1 MIPLKYKSTFGSMS
15 SDEWYTMVNN
25 ALDRINS
32 NRLGKMMISKI
43 NEYTTHADIN
53 ISIVSEE
60 TYRTRIK
67 IPKITY
73 YNGKSDIQIVI
84 PAREYRSKIQV
95 IDPMIIPKSYIDDNT
110 NDTLKY
116 FACICNNCNVPENII
131 SSKDIKDKTKEYTE
145 LHDNITYTIE
155 QPLEMILA
163 HEMVHCLRLLMD
175 VHSETREEEGTIFG
189 MPGNTMYLDGH
200 KITENTI
207 RGEFGLPFRVN
218 HEAEIISDFF
228 S

>member
-1 MIPLKYKSTFGSMS
+1 MIPVIYKSTYENIS
-15 SDEWYTMVNN
+15 SEDWNAMINT

-32 NRLGKMMISKI
+32 NRLGSMMISMI
-43 NEYTTHADIN
+43 NEYNTHADIN
-53 ISIVSEE
+53 VSIVSEE
-60 TYRTRIK
+60 TYSTRVK

-73 YNGKSDIQIVI
+73 YHGKSDIQIVI
-84 PAREYRSKIQV
+84 PAKEYRSKVRV
-95 IDPMIIPKSYIDDNT
+95 IDPMIIPKSYIENT
-110 NDTLKY
+110 SNSPLKY
-116 FACICNNCNVPENII
+116 FACLCNNCDVPEDII
-131 SSKDIKDKTKEYTE
+131 TSSDIKDRSNKYNE
-145 LHDNITYTIE
+145 LYNNITYMIE

-175 VHSETREEEGTIFG
+175 CHSETREEEGTIFG

-207 RGEFGLPFRVN
+207 RKEFGLPLRVN

-228 S
+228 

>member
-116 FACICNNCNVPENII
+116 FACIN
-131 SSKDIKDKTKEYTE
+131 
-145 LHDNITYTIE
+145 YTI
-155 QPLEMILA
+155 
-163 HEMVHCLRLLMD
+163 
-175 VHSETREEEGTIFG
+175 SF
-189 MPGNTMYLDGH
+189 H
-200 KITENTI
+200 K
-207 RGEFGLPFRVN
+207 RY
-218 HEAEIISDFF
+218 
-228 S
+228 